1 MNRHFKDAQYYLG
14 RTVYHVRKGLSE
26 QLSPIET
33 RVRTAL
39 GREVDEPA
47 ASRVETVKA
56 ELRELP
62 SRVAGEAREV
72 TAEARHRVRGEQSED
87 VEQPPTA

>member
-1 MNRHFKDAQYYLG
+1 MNRHFKDARYYLG
-14 RTVYHVRKGLSE
+14 RTVFHVRAGLSE
-26 QLSPIET
+26 QLSPIEA
-33 RVRTAL
+33 RVRKAL
-39 GREVDEPA
+39 GREVEEPQ

-62 SRVAGEAREV
+62 SRVGSEVREVATEARG
-72 TAEARHRVRGEQSED
+72 RIRGEHPED

>member
-1 MNRHFKDAQYYLG
+1 MNRHFKDAWYYLG
-14 RTVYHVRKGLSE
+14 RTVFHVRAGLSE

-33 RVRTAL
+33 RVRKAL
-39 GREVDEPA
+39 GREVEQPQV
-47 ASRVETVKA
+47 SRVETVKA

-72 TAEARHRVRGEQSED
+72 TAEARHRVRGEQSD
-87 VEQPPTA
+87 DIEQPPTA